1 MTAVAERDDAA
12 VAQEAP
18 PSHPGRDRR
27 ADLLMLATCVAGGL
41 YLTFA
46 MWLDPYHRV
55 IGHNQGDQAL
65 FEWLLSYAAHSVTH
79 GTDPLWTTL
88 LNYPVGANLA
98 VNTSMIVMGTV
109 LAPVTLTLGAPI
121 SFLVVLTLNLIL
133 TPYAWYHL
141 LSRHV
146 VRTRAA
152 AVLGGLFC
160 GYAPGIV
167 SHANGHLNFT
177 SGFLAPLIAWRLIRL
192 REPGRAWRNGV
203 VLGLLLV
210 VQFSMAAE
218 LTFFIGLATALFI
231 LFWSLLHRDRVR
243 AAAPAF
249 LRGLGVTAIVAGAC
263 LAYPL
268 YMQFA
273 GPQRYQGIG
282 FNQGVHSEDLAAFAA
297 LPYLSLGR
305 LVGPWG
311 RLAPNWSE
319 ETTFFGPALLVLA
332 LVCLGVLWRNRGVR
346 ALGVTGL
353 VLTVIALGP
362 RLKWEGIRTPVP
374 LPYAALARLPIFDSA
389 LPARFALMIIPI
401 VGILLGLGLDRAREL
416 PVWPRR
422 TWLAAFVVALLPVVP
437 LWIPAAP
444 RDAVPRFF
452 ASGDYRKYVH
462 SGQTLVP
469 VPPASDLLPDGQ
481 RWQAATNFGFA
492 IPHGFF
498 LGPGPDGRS
507 QIGPTYPRP
516 TDDLLTTIALHD
528 NVDPTLTDA
537 DRYYAQED
545 LAYWQASLIVLSDG
559 GAGSRW
565 TARHD
570 TLLRVCTDLFGP
582 PQRVDDVYLWQV
594 ANPPG

>member
-1 MTAVAERDDAA
+1 
-12 VAQEAP
+12 
-18 PSHPGRDRR
+18 
-27 ADLLMLATCVAGGL
+27 
-41 YLTFA
+41 
-46 MWLDPYHRV
+46 
-55 IGHNQGDQAL
+55 
-65 FEWLLSYAAHSVTH
+65 
-79 GTDPLWTTL
+79 L

-167 SHANGHLNFT
+167 SHANGQLNFT

-282 FNQGVHSEDLAAFAA
+282 FNQGVHSEDLRALAA
-297 LPYLSLGR
+297 LPH
-305 LVGPWG
+305 P
-311 RLAPNWSE
+311 E
-319 ETTFFGPALLVLA
+319 
-332 LVCLGVLWRNRGVR
+332 
-346 ALGVTGL
+346 
-353 VLTVIALGP
+353 
-362 RLKWEGIRTPVP
+362 
-374 LPYAALARLPIFDSA
+374 LARLPIFDSA

-462 SGQTLVP
+462 SGQ
-469 VPPASDLLPDGQ
+469 
-481 RWQAATNFGFA
+481 
-492 IPHGFF
+492 
-498 LGPGPDGRS
+498 
-507 QIGPTYPRP
+507 
-516 TDDLLTTIALHD
+516 
-528 NVDPTLTDA
+528 
-537 DRYYAQED
+537 
-545 LAYWQASLIVLSDG
+545 
-559 GAGSRW
+559 
-565 TARHD
+565 
-570 TLLRVCTDLFGP
+570 
-582 PQRVDDVYLWQV
+582 
-594 ANPPG
+594 

>member
-1 MTAVAERDDAA
+1 MTAVAEREAA
-12 VAQEAP
+12 PVSPETP
-18 PSHPGRDRR
+18 EHPGPSRR
-27 ADLLMLATCVAGGL
+27 ADLLMLLTCVAAGF

-79 GTDPLWTTL
+79 GTDPLWTTQ
-88 LNYPVGANLA
+88 LNYPLGANLA
-98 VNTSMIVMGTV
+98 VNTSMIVVGTL

-121 SFLVVLTLNLIL
+121 SFLIVLTANLIV
-133 TPYAWYHL
+133 TPYAWYHV
-141 LSRHV
+141 LSRHI
-146 VRTRAA
+146 VRTRGA

-160 GYAPGIV
+160 GYAPGVV

-177 SGFLAPLIAWRLIRL
+177 SGFLVPFIAWRVVKL
-192 REPGRAWRNGV
+192 REPGRAWRNGTA
-203 VLGLLLV
+203 LALLLV

-218 LTFFIGLATALFI
+218 LTFFVGLACAVFLVC
-231 LFWSLLHRDRVR
+231 WALLHRPEAR
-243 AAAPAF
+243 AAVQPF
-249 LRGLGVTAIVAGAC
+249 LRGSAVAALVSGV
-263 LAYPL
+263 LLSYPL

-273 GPQRYQGIG
+273 GPQRYHGIG
-282 FNQGVHSEDLAAFAA
+282 FDQRVHAEDLAAFAA
-297 LPYLSLGR
+297 LPYLSVGR

-311 RLAPNWSE
+311 HLAPNFSE

-332 LVCLGVLWRNRGVR
+332 IVCLMVLWHHRTVR
-346 ALGVTGL
+346 ALGITGIVFA
-353 VLTVIALGP
+353 VLCLGP
-362 RLKWEGIRTPVP
+362 RLKWEGYRTAIL
-374 LPYAALARLPIFDSA
+374 LPYAAVARLPIFDSA
-389 LPARFALMIIPI
+389 LPARFALMLIPI
-401 VGILLGLGLDRAREL
+401 VGILLALGLDRARAL
-416 PVWPRR
+416 PEWPRKV
-422 TWLAAFVVALLPVVP
+422 WLAAFVVALLPLLP

-444 RDAVPRFF
+444 RAGIPYFF
-452 ASGDYRKYVH
+452 TSGDYRKYVH

-481 RWQAATNFGFA
+481 RWQAATNFTFD

-507 QIGPTYPRP
+507 NIGPAYPRP
-516 TDDLLTTIALHD
+516 TDDLLTTIAL
-528 NVDPTLTDA
+528 NQGDPPIGEPE
-537 DRYYAQED
+537 RYYAQED
-545 LAYWQASLIVLSDG
+545 LDYWHATVIVLSDG

-570 TLLRVCTDLFGP
+570 DLLRAATKLFGT

-594 ANPPG
+594 G